1 MVMYLEG
8 ASETLD
14 GSAQITFQTVTADHI
29 NNSFLEDLKDL
40 DVGSDIKRQEILAP
54 SSSRARML
62 AQDAGSLKILFDT
75 RVSFRSPTTTMDVA
89 ALIGA
94 SFDTDEDR
102 SAYLKRLQWVG
113 GESFANVT
121 SISVEI
127 NGVPQQ
133 ATVQTQQ
140 QSNGVDL
147 PVIIGATLGGVA
159 LVGILLVVFLRSR
172 KSQRNDD
179 NYTFTSS
186 KKDIGHEHVNMN
198 IVMEPQDD
206 ISTLGDPMPGIL
218 VLQQDDVSTLGEPIT
233 DSALDKDET
242 VSGSMSSGDYDY
254 VKNYGQK
261 SPSKA
266 EEALSHLK
274 SINSTSSESALGKMD
289 NDVLPAEDSF
299 DKQFDSQFDTEEMHY
314 EVNAPA
320 GKLGMVI
327 DTPSGGAPVI
337 HAIKST
343 STMID
348 KGVQVGDQ
356 LVAIDGIDTT
366 GLTAMQ
372 VSKLISQKAA
382 NPSRI
387 LEFVRTK
394 TPGIAQ

>member
-1 MVMYLEG
+1 MVMYLVG
-8 ASETLD
+8 ATETLD

-29 NNSFLEDLKDL
+29 SNSFLQDLKDL
-40 DVGSDIKRQEILAP
+40 DVGSDIKRQELLAP
-54 SSSRARML
+54 SSSRRRL

-75 RVSFRSPTTTMDVA
+75 RVSFRSPTTTLDVA

-94 SFDTDEDR
+94 SFDTAEDR
-102 SAYLKRLQWVG
+102 STYLQRLQWVG
-113 GESFANVT
+113 GKSFASVT
-121 SISVEI
+121 SINVEI

-133 ATVQTQQ
+133 VAVQAQ
-140 QSNGVDL
+140 QSSGVDL
-147 PVIIGATLGGVA
+147 PVIIGATVGGVA
-159 LVGILLVVFLRSR
+159 LVGILLFVFVRSR
-172 KSQRNDD
+172 KSKRNDD

-198 IVMEPQDD
+198 IMMEPQDD

-242 VSGSMSSGDYDY
+242 VSGSMASGDYDY
-254 VKNYGQK
+254 VKNYGQNN
-261 SPSKA
+261 PSKA
-266 EEALSHLK
+266 EEALLHLK

-299 DKQFDSQFDTEEMHY
+299 DQQFDSQVDTEEQHY

-343 STMID
+343 SSMID
-348 KGVQVGDQ
+348 KGVQVGDR
-356 LVAIDGIDTT
+356 LVAIDGVDTT

-394 TPGIAQ
+394 PTGVSQ